1 LREITEHRVDGD
13 LPQNQLLVIAA
24 DERGA
29 GGANHRYVISGYSPG
44 QNPAW
49 RGGDPGIT
57 AIVFQNGGIKEA
69 GLNGIT
75 HEVLL
80 AIVADRL
87 RGFQDGPF
95 SSLEN
100 GHALDCVEEAL
111 DFLKIRTKGR
121 IARGVEG
128 EQKP

>member
-1 LREITEHRVDGD
+1 MREITEHRVDGD

-24 DERGA
+24 DERG
-29 GGANHRYVISGYSPG
+29 
-44 QNPAW
+44 
-49 RGGDPGIT
+49 GDPGIT

-75 HEVLL
+75 YEVLL
-80 AIVADRL
+80 AILADRL
-87 RGFQDGPF
+87 RGIQDGPF

-100 GHALDCVEEAL
+100 GHALDCIEEVL
-111 DFLKIRTKGR
+111 DFLKIRTKSR